1 MRSVKEIASNEM
13 IVHKSRFIGLIF
25 PVDSE
30 LDIQNL
36 LKSVKTLYP
45 DATHYCYAYVL
56 GEDGLIQKASD
67 DGEPQKTAGFP
78 MLDVLKKQDLTNVLA
93 VVVRYFGGVLL
104 GAGGLIRSYSKSVS
118 SLMNLVTFTHLQESL
133 QCEMTIDYQSFAQ
146 IEKYFREIVIRLEI
160 TYTEFIH
167 VEFEVLDSDF
177 LTFEKNI
184 TNYLHGKDIINVIS
198 KKSYYQ

>member
-1 MRSVKEIASNEM
+1 M

-30 LDIQNL
+30 IDIQNQ

-104 GAGGLIRSYSKSVS
+104 GAGGLIRAYSKSVS
-118 SLMNLVTFTHLQESL
+118 SLMSLVTFTHLQESL

-146 IEKYFREIVIRLEI
+146 IEKYFREIVIRLDI
-160 TYTEFIH
+160 TYAEFIH
-167 VEFEVLDSDF
+167 VEFEVLESDF
-177 LTFEKNI
+177 SAFLKNI
-184 TNYLHGKDIINVIS
+184 TNYLHGKDIINVIR